1 MNDGHWSRAAELDW
15 IAAVY
20 WRTPKL
26 CLHGCHIRVL
36 GPSINRYEICE
47 GVEKRMAYKV
57 QLKTNIRTVV
67 CQVGARLTQ
76 GIWRWSHTV
85 HIYMYKT
92 FKLPGGF
99 RRTY

>member
-85 HIYMYKT
+85 HIYMYV
-92 FKLPGGF
+92 
-99 RRTY
+99 